1 MKSIVC
7 VMLFLVSIKSFGQ
20 VADPDT
26 ISIWGYE
33 MNPHEPYMESFC
45 AGSIA
50 SKSGTYQSIR
60 TKKDASDNPR
70 YRFTL
75 GREVYRSVADAEL
88 MVKEILQPLRR
99 TSKHSKLCNMRKAFN
114 IAEVVYFVH
123 SDVNYLNKKFE
134 SLMGKFQKYVV
145 GR

>member
-1 MKSIVC
+1 
-7 VMLFLVSIKSFGQ
+7 MLLLASIKSFGQ
-20 VADPDT
+20 VADLDT
-26 ISIWGYE
+26 ISTWGYE

-45 AGSIA
+45 TGSIA
-50 SKSGTYQSIR
+50 SKSGAYQSIR
-60 TKKDASDNPR
+60 AKKDASNNPR

-75 GREVYRSVADAEL
+75 GREVYHSVADAES

-123 SDVNYLNKKFE
+123 SDVNYPNKKIE
-134 SLMGKFQKYVV
+134 SIMGKLHDYCSSS
-145 GR
+145 